1 MKKEN
6 PVWTKKHFL
15 ITTHDS
21 HVPPIIMTPQQ
32 MTTHKA

>member
-1 MKKEN
+1 MKTLSE
-6 PVWTKKHFL
+6 KKHFL

-21 HVPPIIMTPQQ
+21 HVPPIIMTLPQQ